1 MTDPTGSVAAARAP
15 RAIKIKNRK
24 LKNRKDAKIMK
35 SEIEQFEN
43 FTKQFRLSSASVENS
58 AQRSVN

>member
-1 MTDPTGSVAAARAP
+1 
-15 RAIKIKNRK
+15 

-35 SEIEQFEN
+35 SEIERFEN